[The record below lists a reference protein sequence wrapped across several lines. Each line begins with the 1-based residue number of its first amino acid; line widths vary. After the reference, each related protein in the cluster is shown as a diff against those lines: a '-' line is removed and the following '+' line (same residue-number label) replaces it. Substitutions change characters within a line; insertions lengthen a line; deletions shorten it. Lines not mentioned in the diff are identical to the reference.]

1 MWVSRMIRLE
11 SPVMN
16 RIGVCLMKLGKPK
29 KDLNNLK
36 RHKALKSMSWSHQTE
51 LSFDTLTQ

>member
-1 MWVSRMIRLE
+1 MIRLE

-36 RHKALKSMSWSHQTE
+36 RHKALKSMS
-51 LSFDTLTQ
+51 